1 MLAPRSSGRNPKV
14 SIKTLFVYLATA
26 TTLACSGGSS
36 RSVWHVRHD
45 VLDHIVGQGLQI
57 TTHVTEAQ

>member
-26 TTLACSGGSS
+26 TTLACSGG
-36 RSVWHVRHD
+36 RIDKVCKKP
-45 VLDHIVGQGLQI
+45 
-57 TTHVTEAQ
+57 TEARATQASARVF